1 MDSNPRSVIW
11 GKLLGFSYIQSL
23 FLFNEEDH
31 CPIKDSL
38 QNETR
43 SGEYKVA
50 VMWDEEVQRSK
61 TQHEKKIKNKTQHV
75 GDS

>member
-1 MDSNPRSVIW
+1 MV
-11 GKLLGFSYIQSL
+11 
-23 FLFNEEDH
+23 
-31 CPIKDSL
+31 
-38 QNETR
+38 TR
-43 SGEYKVA
+43 SRERGGGMWVQEYKVA